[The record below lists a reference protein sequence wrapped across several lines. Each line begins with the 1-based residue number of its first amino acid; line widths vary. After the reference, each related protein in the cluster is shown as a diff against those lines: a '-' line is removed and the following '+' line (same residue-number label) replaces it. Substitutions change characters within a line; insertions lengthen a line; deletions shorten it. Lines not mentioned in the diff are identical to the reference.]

1 MFPWF
6 SYVFV
11 HGFSHVF
18 SIRFPDQPSV
28 IQQRGTKRRSIKRLG
43 GHQPM
48 VSGLQ
53 VSAKH
58 LTEFF
63 GVLWGYGDI
72 VGKAIWKTW
81 LNSNSMVYG
90 GVISSKI
97 VSNISN
103 YLKMDKWWSK
113 NTWWVKSLIPGWFGD
128 TDVKAGKNGDFPV
141 SHTVDGPAKSCTS
154 RELYERHL
162 WNTVNNGIRMGCLP
176 PINWCRISSIHRMV
190 IVGFDPSYLVA
201 PPTNPKS

>member
-1 MFPWF
+1 MGVFHVFFYVFPWF

-72 VGKAIWKTW
+72 
-81 LNSNSMVYG
+81 
-90 GVISSKI
+90 
-97 VSNISN
+97 
-103 YLKMDKWWSK
+103 
-113 NTWWVKSLIPGWFGD
+113 GWESDLENLGEF
-128 TDVKAGKNGDFPV
+128 
-141 SHTVDGPAKSCTS
+141 
-154 RELYERHL
+154 
-162 WNTVNNGIRMGCLP
+162 
-176 PINWCRISSIHRMV
+176 
-190 IVGFDPSYLVA
+190 
-201 PPTNPKS
+201 